1 MDHLLPGG
9 KGPQDCEPGWKCSA
23 RKALGDTDILLDD
36 YSVPRRRNG
45 HNYIGCGLDLIE
57 GGLYAALKRIVVTCA
72 GWSPEDEIDIRT
84 PLHGMFLRFPEPG
97 LEVQYKVAKSSD

>member
-1 MDHLLPGG
+1 MNRVGNAQRVKLSEI
-9 KGPQDCEPGWKCSA
+9 QISSSMTTA
-23 RKALGDTDILLDD
+23 FRGDA
-36 YSVPRRRNG
+36 NG